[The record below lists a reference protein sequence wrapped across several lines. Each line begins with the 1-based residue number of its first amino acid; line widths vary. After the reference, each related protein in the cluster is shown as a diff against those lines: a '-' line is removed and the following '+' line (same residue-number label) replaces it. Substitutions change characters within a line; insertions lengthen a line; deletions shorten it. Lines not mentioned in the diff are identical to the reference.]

1 MSQGS
6 KYATSAKLS
15 SGNRKRYIGTVKP
28 VTSLG
33 WDEEPKEKKMN
44 FFKRWLV
51 NIGKRAYEEENS
63 LASNTVVSLDHSPRL
78 EGNPL
83 RMNVFRANGGTIV
96 ETMRY
101 DEAKD
106 RNMNQLHIVG
116 HDQDLG
122 ESLSKIITMESLRG

>member
-1 MSQGS
+1 MSQYGTA
-6 KYATSAKLS
+6 YTTTAKLS
-15 SGNRKRYIGTVKP
+15 SGNRKQQIR
-28 VTSLG
+28 SMAR
-33 WDEEPKEKKMN
+33 WEEQPKEKKMN

-51 NIGKRAYEEENS
+51 NIGKRAYEEENR
-63 LASNTVVSLDHSPRL
+63 LEADTVVSLDHSPRL

-101 DEAKD
+101 DEVKD
-106 RNMNQLHIVG
+106 RNVNQLHIVG

-122 ESLSKIITMESLRG
+122 QSLSKIITMESLRG

>member
-6 KYATSAKLS
+6 MYATTAKLS
-15 SGNRKRYIGTVKP
+15 SGNRKQQIR
-28 VTSLG
+28 SMAR
-33 WDEEPKEKKMN
+33 WEEEPKEKKMN

-51 NIGKRAYEEENS
+51 NIGKRAYEEENR
-63 LASNTVVSLDHSPRL
+63 LEADTVVSLDHSPRL

>member
-51 NIGKRAYEEENS
+51 NIGKRAYEAEAPNRAVRGDE
-63 LASNTVVSLDHSPRL
+63 VEHRL

-96 ETMRY
+96 ETSRY
-101 DEAKD
+101 DEVKD
-106 RNMNQLHIVG
+106 RNVTQLHIVG

-122 ESLSKIITMESLRG
+122 ESLSKIITLESLRG

>member
-6 KYATSAKLS
+6 MYATTAKPS
-15 SGNRKRYIGTVKP
+15 SGNRKRQLGLIKP
-28 VTSLG
+28 AR
-33 WDEEPKEKKMN
+33 WEEDPKEKKMN

-63 LASNTVVSLDHSPRL
+63 LERNTVVSLDHSPRL

-83 RMNVFRANGGTIV
+83 RLSIYRANGGTIV

-122 ESLSKIITMESLRG
+122 ESLSKIITLESLRG

>member
-6 KYATSAKLS
+6 MYATSAKLS

-44 FFKRWLV
+44 FLKRWLV
-51 NIGKRAYEEENS
+51 NIGKRAYEEENR
-63 LASNTVVSLDHSPRL
+63 LEADTVVSLDHSPRL

>member
-15 SGNRKRYIGTVKP
+15 SGNRKQQIR
-28 VTSLG
+28 SMAR
-33 WDEEPKEKKMN
+33 WEEEPKEKKMN

>member
-6 KYATSAKLS
+6 MYATTAKLS
-15 SGNRKRYIGTVKP
+15 SGNRKQQIR
-28 VTSLG
+28 SMAR
-33 WDEEPKEKKMN
+33 WEEEPKEKKMN

-51 NIGKRAYEEENS
+51 NIGKRAYEEENR
-63 LASNTVVSLDHSPRL
+63 LEADTVVSLDHSPRL

-101 DEAKD
+101 DEVKD
-106 RNMNQLHIVG
+106 RNVNQLHIVG

-122 ESLSKIITMESLRG
+122 ESLSKIITLESLRG

>member
-1 MSQGS
+1 MSQGNM
-6 KYATSAKLS
+6 YATTANLS

-28 VTSLG
+28 VNSLG

-51 NIGKRAYEEENS
+51 NIGKRAYEAEAPNRAVRGDE
-63 LASNTVVSLDHSPRL
+63 VEHRL

-96 ETMRY
+96 ETSRY
-101 DEAKD
+101 DEVKD
-106 RNMNQLHIVG
+106 RNVTQLHIVG

-122 ESLSKIITMESLRG
+122 ESLSKIITLESLRG

>member
-28 VTSLG
+28 VNSLG

-51 NIGKRAYEEENS
+51 NIGKRAYEAEAPNRAVRGDE
-63 LASNTVVSLDHSPRL
+63 LEHRL

-101 DEAKD
+101 DEVKD
-106 RNMNQLHIVG
+106 RNVNQLHIVG

-122 ESLSKIITMESLRG
+122 ESLSKIITLESLRG

>member
-1 MSQGS
+1 MSQGNM
-6 KYATSAKLS
+6 YATTANLS
-15 SGNRKRYIGTVKP
+15 SGNRKRQ
-28 VTSLG
+28 LG
-33 WDEEPKEKKMN
+33 LRKQARWEEQPKEKKMN

-51 NIGKRAYEEENS
+51 NIGKRAYEEENR
-63 LASNTVVSLDHSPRL
+63 LEADTVVSLDHSPRL

-101 DEAKD
+101 DEVKD
-106 RNMNQLHIVG
+106 RNVNQLHIVG

-122 ESLSKIITMESLRG
+122 ESLSKIITLESLRG

>member
-1 MSQGS
+1 MSQYS
-6 KYATSAKLS
+6 TAYTTTAKLS
-15 SGNRKRYIGTVKP
+15 SGNRKQQIR
-28 VTSLG
+28 SMAR
-33 WDEEPKEKKMN
+33 WEEQPKEKKMN

-101 DEAKD
+101 DESKD
-106 RNMNQLHIVG
+106 RNLQQLHIIT
-116 HDQDLG
+116 HEQDMG
-122 ESLSKIITMESLRG
+122 ESLAKIITMESLRG

>member
-6 KYATSAKLS
+6 MYATTAKLS
-15 SGNRKRYIGTVKP
+15 SGNRKQQIR
-28 VTSLG
+28 SMAR
-33 WDEEPKEKKMN
+33 WEEEPNEKKMN

>member
-6 KYATSAKLS
+6 MYATTAKLS
-15 SGNRKRYIGTVKP
+15 SGNRKQQIR
-28 VTSLG
+28 SMAR
-33 WDEEPKEKKMN
+33 WEEEPKEKKMN

>member
-6 KYATSAKLS
+6 MYASTAKLS

-51 NIGKRAYEEENS
+51 NIGKRAYEAEAPNRAVRGDE
-63 LASNTVVSLDHSPRL
+63 VEHRL

-83 RMNVFRANGGTIV
+83 RMSVYRANGGTIV
-96 ETMRY
+96 ETSRY
-101 DEAKD
+101 DEVKD
-106 RNMNQLHIVG
+106 RNVTQLHIVG

-122 ESLSKIITMESLRG
+122 QSLSKIITMESLRG